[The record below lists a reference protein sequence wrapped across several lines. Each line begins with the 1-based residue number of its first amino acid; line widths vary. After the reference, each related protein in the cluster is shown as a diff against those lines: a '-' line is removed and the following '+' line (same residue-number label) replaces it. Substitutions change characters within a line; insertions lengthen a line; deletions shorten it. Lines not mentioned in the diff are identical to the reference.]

1 MGLIKE
7 ESIKDQKINKEK
19 KNKHFFNRKNKLCHI
34 KRANDANRKSI

>member
-19 KNKHFFNRKNKLCHI
+19 KNFEKLVKI
-34 KRANDANRKSI
+34 TRIPYG